1 MDLLTFLQGNIDKE
15 LQIVVV
21 PSTISALRWHFAEE
35 RLCHCGEAETRRG
48 HLPDWPPVWPPRR
61 MQVADRAEKFWPHN
75 EEANLDNV
83 QEERVFPLLS
93 LGSTHPSTFSNTE
106 DRRWWCS
113 QTRLP
118 LTWPGSRLGCSSVL
132 LAASA
137 CCKVYPNFRR
147 LLSRAAIPWHPT
159 LTVALCVQPFLHFCP
174 WLRPSFWETYFSSE
188 NHSATHSSTN
198 GRQDRPTRLQ
208 TVKPVSRRPTLP
220 LIFSLFCK
228 HTLWGKCTH
237 HKQ

>member
-1 MDLLTFLQGNIDKE
+1 ME
-15 LQIVVV
+15 IVVV
-21 PSTISALRWHFAEE
+21 PSPISALRWHFAEE

-48 HLPDWPPVWPPRR
+48 HRSRLAAVVAPRR

-137 CCKVYPNFRR
+137 CCCLLQSLSELPPAAVTSRHTVTSNTHSCTLCSTISS
-147 LLSRAAIPWHPT
+147 LLS
-159 LTVALCVQPFLHFCP
+159 LTEALILGNIFF
-174 WLRPSFWETYFSSE
+174 SE
-188 NHSATHSSTN
+188 NYSTTYSWWKYE
-198 GRQDRPTRLQ
+198 D
-208 TVKPVSRRPTLP
+208 
-220 LIFSLFCK
+220 I
-228 HTLWGKCTH
+228 
-237 HKQ
+237 

>member
-1 MDLLTFLQGNIDKE
+1 MPLWWGWDEKGPPSRLAA
-15 LQIVVV
+15 VV
-21 PSTISALRWHFAEE
+21 A
-35 RLCHCGEAETRRG
+35 
-48 HLPDWPPVWPPRR
+48 PRR

-174 WLRPSFWETYFSSE
+174 WLRPSFWETSFFRKITVQLILGE
-188 NHSATHSSTN
+188 NMKTFKVYLILWYVAA
-198 GRQDRPTRLQ
+198 
-208 TVKPVSRRPTLP
+208 LP
-220 LIFSLFCK
+220 LAILNKPPCLLYLFFHEWPSRQANPSSDGQT
-228 HTLWGKCTH
+228 HTYPDGWL
-237 HKQ
+237 